1 VKSRFIHIIL
11 FCTSLLFTEERSY
24 TTTTFDYLWNTTLKR
39 LKFRDPVSFTPFEL
53 RVGVL
58 SYGGSD
64 YWDSS
69 LLDTNLGKDLPVILD
84 STTTT
89 FDILQSESNRK
100 AIFFEVDFL
109 RFNITNYI
117 YPQNITD
124 IQIGLGYRRI
134 NANSDP
140 ELPSVGS
147 WYSLIPDG
155 NTRGSFR
162 FRPKINDFNFNASI
176 TFQFTHYLMG
186 YSYHSLGYSYG
197 TLYESTGG
205 DFYLSGN
212 GLSEALAVG
221 IKVAYHPKSQNF
233 SFVYGLEGRWNR
245 TVFKS
250 VDDPS
255 HISHIK
261 GMDMHAKGIYLTF
274 GTIFGGRRTNGDKG
288 FSHILRDEFMDGAR
302 NLEAFI
308 DDYPRHSRL
317 NEVHDLLEFCYE
329 QIPYQQFHQGLEALE
344 DADVETAAA
353 WLNKAADTANPSLMF
368 EIESHKKDLA
378 MVLVDSVALNKSE
391 MTFTQAELIIN
402 KALLIS
408 PNYPMGIEALA
419 NLYIEKGNVLYEQKN
434 FARATSYYQRALKVD
449 PDSRAEVQNKYNDL
463 AESLMDEA
471 NTFSANDDYIMAI
484 EALKSL
490 IDIDPSRELDLSP
503 QIEKMKSLLAV
514 EEEKKTQD
522 KISEMVAVRR
532 KKMIPKESIM
542 VLLGM
547 TPYQVENVLG
557 KPDHQDT
564 MENAGI
570 TYEMWTYTKNAKAK
584 RLYFENKLL
593 VKIDR

>member
-1 VKSRFIHIIL
+1 
-11 FCTSLLFTEERSY
+11 
-24 TTTTFDYLWNTTLKR
+24 
-39 LKFRDPVSFTPFEL
+39 
-53 RVGVL
+53 
-58 SYGGSD
+58 
-64 YWDSS
+64 
-69 LLDTNLGKDLPVILD
+69 
-84 STTTT
+84 
-89 FDILQSESNRK
+89 
-100 AIFFEVDFL
+100 
-109 RFNITNYI
+109 
-117 YPQNITD
+117 
-124 IQIGLGYRRI
+124 
-134 NANSDP
+134 
-140 ELPSVGS
+140 
-147 WYSLIPDG
+147 
-155 NTRGSFR
+155 
-162 FRPKINDFNFNASI
+162 
-176 TFQFTHYLMG
+176 
-186 YSYHSLGYSYG
+186 
-197 TLYESTGG
+197 
-205 DFYLSGN
+205 
-212 GLSEALAVG
+212 
-221 IKVAYHPKSQNF
+221 
-233 SFVYGLEGRWNR
+233 
-245 TVFKS
+245 
-250 VDDPS
+250 
-255 HISHIK
+255 
-261 GMDMHAKGIYLTF
+261 
-274 GTIFGGRRTNGDKG
+274 
-288 FSHILRDEFMDGAR
+288 
-302 NLEAFI
+302 
-308 DDYPRHSRL
+308 
-317 NEVHDLLEFCYE
+317 LEFCYE

-353 WLNKAADTANPSLMF
+353 WLNKAAETANPSLMF

-522 KISEMVAVRR
+522 KISEIVAVRR

-564 MENAGI
+564 MENAGT